1 MKGQKREGHEWEK
14 WEALRVGREKGR
26 GRREQSGK
34 GQKRK
39 TNERER
45 EEKGGNRG
53 MKTRETTEE
62 GKDRTGE

>member
-1 MKGQKREGHEWEK
+1 MNG
-14 WEALRVGREKGR
+14 
-26 GRREQSGK
+26 
-34 GQKRK
+34 
-39 TNERER
+39 ER

>member
-1 MKGQKREGHEWEK
+1 MKGQKREGHK
-14 WEALRVGREKGR
+14 WEALRVGRKKGR

-34 GQKRK
+34 GKERR

-45 EEKGGNRG
+45 GTIGKDGNRG
-53 MKTRETTEE
+53 MKTRETKEE